1 MLLLKVLIA
10 FVYVFVYQDCNGVKS
25 REQEITSNT
34 RQRFPQSVLKREA
47 ELKAQQAKDAE
58 LKKAAQKPKV
68 YINKSKASH
77 YGS

>member
-10 FVYVFVYQDCNGVKS
+10 FAYVFVYQDCNGVKS

-68 YINKSKASH
+68 YIKKS
-77 YGS
+77 